1 MRILSI
7 AGAALLIAGA
17 ANAQADRPAATKAY
31 VDACVEQLDHALENP
46 EPVCACEAGFF
57 SASMTES
64 QYRIVGRLSP
74 YWLDLFA
81 MNSEINKMTANEGYT
96 ADQIFAAVKLFDS
109 LDEDITLTCEILQR

>member
-7 AGAALLIAGA
+7 AGAAFLIAGA

-31 VDACVEQLDHALENP
+31 VDACVEQLDHALEYP

-74 YWLDLFA
+74 YWLDMFA
-81 MNSEINKMTANEGYT
+81 MNNEINKMTANEGYT
-96 ADQIFAAVKLFDS
+96 TDQIIAAIELFES
-109 LDEDITLTCEILQR
+109 LDEDITVTCEILQR

>member
-1 MRILSI
+1 MRILI
-7 AGAALLIAGA
+7 MAGAALLIAGA
-17 ANAQADRPAATKAY
+17 ANAQVDRPAATKAY

-74 YWLDLFA
+74 YWLDMFA
-81 MNSEINKMTANEGYT
+81 MNNEINKMTANEGYT
-96 ADQIFAAVKLFDS
+96 TDQIIAAIELFES
-109 LDEDITLTCEILQR
+109 LNEDITMTCEILQR